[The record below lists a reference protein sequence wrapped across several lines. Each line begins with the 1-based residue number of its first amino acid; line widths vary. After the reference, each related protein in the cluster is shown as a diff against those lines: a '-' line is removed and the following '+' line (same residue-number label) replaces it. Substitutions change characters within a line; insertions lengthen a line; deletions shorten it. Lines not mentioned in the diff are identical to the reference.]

1 MGMPVHEMHRQGSD
15 INGKHAENGGRRRA
29 DGVEHRRAVLQ
40 PVFNLGGAGV
50 GRAIGES
57 GAAAVEADQ
66 AGEGRQPAEEARHAG
81 VFPLDVQVAPEPG
94 RVDEI
99 PRPLTHDL
107 VGDAIV
113 ADGGELGFWL
123 DHGRVGFYEE
133 DTPPP

>member
-1 MGMPVHEMHRQGSD
+1 MPRMV
-15 INGKHAENGGRRRA
+15 
-29 DGVEHRRAVLQ
+29 
-40 PVFNLGGAGV
+40 
-50 GRAIGES
+50 
-57 GAAAVEADQ
+57 AAVEPTASSTAAQSCSQCSTSEEPASD
-66 AGEGRQPAEEARHAG
+66 GRSESPAPRRSNRIKREKDASRRKKRVIAG

-123 DHGRVGFYEE
+123 DHGRVGFY
-133 DTPPP
+133 